1 MVLKRSS
8 ASSAGANNDFVINTG
23 SSGHRRSP
31 LSKTFPAGTY
41 TVTSSLGDTTYDV
54 YLIGTDGTNAG
65 SVNAETASTTITATK
80 EFNVVVVYGIGNNDT
95 LSFAFKNVYNLSSDS
110 TSDLGAAP
118 LITSTSSA
126 DLPNQNNTTTIIGKN
141 FASDIEVAFKGTDNV
156 ARAAKSI
163 VRSNSTELIVTRPDN
178 MPPEYAPYTIELSN
192 PGVASPTRTNVNK
205 LSNSTTAGNAPVWVT
220 PVTLNRYK
228 KNQSFSQSIAA
239 TDADGSSSVTYSI
252 VSSNLPSGITFN
264 TSTGVFSGTATVNNL
279 TPYTAVVRVTDSG
292 GNYVDRTFSLSQDTP
307 DAPTITS
314 VTDVGTNR
322 AFNNGAVSVAF
333 NAPAFNGGSAI
344 TSYTV
349 TSNAGHTGSGSSSP
363 IVVGGLSSNTSYTF
377 TITATN
383 ANGTSLSSDASSS
396 VTATTVPQAPTVG
409 TVNTPAVG
417 VFSASVPFTANAN
430 GGKAITSYIVAS
442 NPSSLTGTGASSPIT
457 VSGLAQN
464 IAYTYSV
471 AAINANGTSAYSS
484 ASNSTTTST
493 TTLSDSFNRG
503 NGALG
508 TSSDG
513 ISSWSVQRGNFS
525 VDSSMAYSSDTNNSI
540 ATLPLSSSTIT
551 NAQADMYAD
560 QGGVGLSFWV
570 TDANS
575 WWGIYPSYTST
586 TTTGTSTSCTGG
598 ALGGTYAYESRP
610 ANTCGQSCS
619 SIMIY
624 VYCAGTDFGHYTTR
638 NTCGLTATQQNNL
651 NNTCQYDW
659 YIYDCRGGSC
669 TINATNVTNTNYTTN
684 YTSDIKIVNQS
695 GVQHSNTYA
704 SSLNPTRSLAIST
717 SGNTISYTGYSA
729 AGKGGSAVV
738 SSSFTPSSPTKGNR
752 VGVIKASSPHA
763 QGSYV
768 DNIAVTV
775 A

>member
-8 ASSAGANNDFVINTG
+8 GSSAGANNDFVINTG

-95 LSFAFKNVYNLSSDS
+95 LSFAFKNVYSLSSDS

-141 FASDIEVAFKGTDNV
+141 FASDIEVAFRGTDGV
-156 ARAAKSI
+156 ARSAKSI

-205 LSNSTTAGNAPVWVT
+205 LSNSTTAGNAPAWVT
-220 PVTLNRYK
+220 PVTLNKYK
-228 KNQSFSQSIAA
+228 KNQAFSQSISA
-239 TDADGSSSVTYSI
+239 TDADGSSSITYSI

-264 TSTGVFSGTATVNNL
+264 TSTGVFSGTATVNSL

-292 GNYVDRTFSLSQDTP
+292 GNYVDRTFSLSQDVP

-383 ANGTSLSSDASSS
+383 ANGTSLSSSESSS
-396 VTATTVPQAPTVG
+396 VTATTVPQAPTIG
-409 TVNTPAVG
+409 TVTAPAVG
-417 VFSASVPFTANAN
+417 VFSASVPFTANAT

-442 NPSSLTGTGASSPIT
+442 SPSNLTGTGASSPIT
-457 VSGLAQN
+457 VSGLAQG

-471 AAINANGTSAYSS
+471 AAINANGTSSYSS
-484 ASNSTTTST
+484 ASNSTTTSIMNLVDT
-493 TTLSDSFNRG
+493 FNRG

-508 TSSDG
+508 TASDG
-513 ISSWSVQRGNFS
+513 LGIWSVQRGNFS

-540 ATLPLSSSTIT
+540 ATAPLSSSTIS

-560 QGGVGLSFWV
+560 QGGVGLAFWV

-586 TTTGTSTSCTGG
+586 TTTGTTTSCSGG
-598 ALGGTYAYESRP
+598 ALGGTYEYQNVPGNACSR
-610 ANTCGQSCS
+610 SCS
-619 SIMIY
+619 SIY
-624 VYCAGTDFGHYTTR
+624 VYGYCAGAYNLFAVR
-638 NTCGLTATQQNNL
+638 NTCGLSSTQQNTL
-651 NNTCQYDW
+651 NNNCNYDW
-659 YIYDCRGGSC
+659 WVDNCTGGSC
-669 TINATNVTNTNYTTN
+669 TVNATYVTNTNYTTN
-684 YTSDIKIVNQS
+684 YTSDIKIANQS

-704 SSLNPTRSLAIST
+704 SSINPTRSLAIST
-717 SGNTISYTGYSA
+717 SGDTISYTGYSA
-729 AGKGGSAVV
+729 AGKGGSAIV
-738 SSSFTPSSPTKGNR
+738 SSSFTPSSPTKGTR
-752 VGVIKASSPHA
+752 VGVIKSSSPYA

-768 DNIAVTV
+768 DNLNVTV